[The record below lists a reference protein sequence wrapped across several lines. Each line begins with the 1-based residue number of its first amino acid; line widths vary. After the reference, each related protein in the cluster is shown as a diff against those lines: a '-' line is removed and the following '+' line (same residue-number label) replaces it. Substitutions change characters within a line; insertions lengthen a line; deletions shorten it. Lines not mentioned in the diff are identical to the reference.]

1 MGLKEKLIENKK
13 MNQEVQYTVS
23 ELQSRLS
30 YELGYEMNTTPPV
43 DYASLYN
50 PFIQAYADIQLA
62 LENGTAKDP
71 AGARKF
77 SNDIVQSIETIKTA
91 MVNIESN
98 AELWQDAVIQASLMG
113 GVDLMSTPV
122 SRYKALSILDQS
134 LEGFVDIE
142 AEDGDISKLVWLIYD
157 SDEIFVEKIYLNKL
171 NLLSETQFMFVSIPD
186 TSEQNQAFKK
196 DNPEI
201 FEVKQMGKD
210 TNETVLTGNVT
221 KTYRKKKADGSPDIY
236 EKPIGDNMVQGFQKV
251 DKEAIKNSLPFQLA
265 MDKISAEIL
274 GTYEGNDQ
282 VIAFNNNILAQ
293 ATDYYLQPGRA
304 LRENAKN
311 KFKEDYKIW
320 FLEKEIGEEM
330 PIGSPKPKQEEQ
342 EVEVKEEIVAEQKPD
357 GQEEVNVEEQVQVS

>member
-13 MNQEVQYTVS
+13 MNQEVQYEVS

-71 AGARKF
+71 AEARKF
-77 SNDIVQSIETIKTA
+77 ANDIVQSVETIKTG
-91 MVNIESN
+91 MENIESN
-98 AELWQDAVIQASLMG
+98 TELWQDAVIKANLMG

-134 LEGFVDIE
+134 LEGFVDII
-142 AEDGDISKLVWLIYD
+142 AENQDISRLAWVIYD
-157 SDEIFVEKIYLNKL
+157 NDENFVEKMYLNKL
-171 NLLSETQFMFVSIPD
+171 NLLSETQDMFVSIPD
-186 TSEQNQAFKK
+186 TSEQNQKFKK

-201 FEVKQMGKD
+201 FEGKQMGKD
-210 TNETVLTGNVT
+210 TNETALTGNIT
-221 KTYRKKKADGSPDIY
+221 KTYRKKKADGSPDLY
-236 EKPIGDNMVQGFQKV
+236 QKPIGDNMMQDFQKI

-265 MDKISAEIL
+265 MDKIASEVL

-293 ATDYYLQPGRA
+293 ATDYYLQPGKA
-304 LRENAKN
+304 LRESAKN
-311 KFKEDYKIW
+311 KFKEDYKTW

-330 PIGSPKPKQEEQ
+330 PIGSPKPKQE
-342 EVEVKEEIVAEQKPD
+342 VEVKEEVVAEQKPD
-357 GQEEVNVEEQVQVS
+357 GEEEVKVEEQVQVS